1 MERRLPLL
9 ACGGAVRSA
18 LPSMEMSDEI
28 EALLAAALRLSR
40 EERAQL
46 AVLLTD
52 YVEDAP
58 SEEIERAWLSEA
70 KRRLEEVRAG
80 RMRTIPA
87 EEVERKLWDM
97 LERGRL
103 RAAAAG

>member
-1 MERRLPLL
+1 
-9 ACGGAVRSA
+9 
-18 LPSMEMSDEI
+18 MSDEI
-28 EALLAAALRLSR
+28 ETILAAALRLSR
-40 EERAQL
+40 EERVQL

-52 YVEDAP
+52 FVEDAS
-58 SEEIERAWLSEA
+58 SEEIENAWLIEA

-97 LERGRL
+97 LERGGL
-103 RAAAAG
+103 RPAVAG